1 MTPQHKEN
9 RVQWCRRFISKGEE
23 FWNTVVFSDEKKF
36 NGDGPDG
43 FASYWHDLR
52 TKERI
57 FSKRQNGGFSV
68 MVWGAISLYGVSPIV
83 FMDGRQDSTKYVD
96 VLRHGLLPF
105 SSEVFGEGQGWV
117 FQQDN
122 APIHTSNFTRT
133 WLSGHSIRTLPWP
146 PKSPDMNIIENVWGV
161 MARMVYARGRH
172 YQNVRE
178 LKDAIEEAWSTVGSD
193 LLLKLYK
200 SLPRRMHAV
209 MDARGGATNIRYLFS
224 SRRSYALSRRS
235 FSNVR
240 LSLPLISSAA
250 ARDEIPAV
258 LLTSLFTPISHNTR
272 TPNIQQKSR
281 FQVIHF
287 PPQPVSSGPELTTQ
301 ALNHLE
307 PHAVTP
313 AHRPDFD
320 LSKIRGFVV
329 KCKDYI
335 PKVM

>member
-1 MTPQHKEN
+1 MPRGPAITDLERGQILALHKECISFRSIAEAVNRSVGAVQSVIRLGFNHKHPKHWKGNQKISETQKRAIIRMALKAEESARGIQAELKLPIRHRRVQQILSAVTYLKYRKMITAPQMTPQHKEN
-9 RVQWCRRFISKGEE
+9 RVKWCRRFISKGEE

-161 MARMVYARGRH
+161 MARVVYARGRH

-209 MDARGGATNIRYLFS
+209 MDARGGATKY
-224 SRRSYALSRRS
+224 
-235 FSNVR
+235 
-240 LSLPLISSAA
+240 
-250 ARDEIPAV
+250 
-258 LLTSLFTPISHNTR
+258 
-272 TPNIQQKSR
+272 
-281 FQVIHF
+281 
-287 PPQPVSSGPELTTQ
+287 
-301 ALNHLE
+301 
-307 PHAVTP
+307 
-313 AHRPDFD
+313 
-320 LSKIRGFVV
+320 
-329 KCKDYI
+329 
-335 PKVM
+335 